1 MPAEHGPRSFGYH
14 AGLAL
19 LLLLAPVAREI
30 PTIIPDSGS
39 PA

>member
-14 AGLAL
+14 AGLA